1 MSRNAAMTNKRR
13 RSREITLQA
22 LYAHEMAGSS
32 ADYVVDNL
40 IEQTKDEAR
49 IKTFAIE
56 LFRACTGN
64 RKNIE
69 KYIIQQAHN
78 WDFDRIATLD
88 KLIMRMAITE
98 FLYFPDIPPKVSID
112 EAIEV
117 SKTFSTEK
125 SGHFING
132 ILDGVLSILKEEDLL
147 KKTGRGLNE

>member
-1 MSRNAAMTNKRR
+1 
-13 RSREITLQA
+13 LQA
-22 LYAHEMAGSS
+22 LYAHEMTGNP
-32 ADYVVDNL
+32 VDFIVEDL
-40 IEQTKDEAR
+40 IKKTSEDDR
-49 IKTFAIE
+49 IKSFAIE

-78 WDFDRIATLD
+78 WDFDRIAILD

-98 FLYFPDIPPKVSID
+98 FLYFSDIPPKVSID

-117 SKTFSTEK
+117 SKSFSTEK

-132 ILDGVLSILKEEDLL
+132 ILDGVLSILREEGLV